1 MLFKL
6 IDWYLARHGAKRV
19 ASSSSLLEIT
29 ERVQDMAATAIPLIQ
44 QIESKPFRGEYKR
57 RQIYAQLF
65 RLFPAEPKADVSLA
79 VEVAV
84 RLVKGL

>member
-19 ASSSSLLEIT
+19 AATSVMLEVPAN
-29 ERVQDMAATAIPLIQ
+29 VQEMAPAALPLIRAQ
-44 QIESKPFRGEYKR
+44 EGKPFRGEYKR
-57 RQIYAQLF
+57 RQVYAQLA
-65 RLFPAEPKADVSLA
+65 RMFPQEPKIDVSLA

-84 RLVKGL
+84 RWMKGI

>member
-6 IDWYLARHGAKRV
+6 IDWYLARHGARRV
-19 ASSSSLLEIT
+19 AASSSLMEIT
-29 ERVQDMAATAIPLIQ
+29 ERVQDMATAAIPLIQ
-44 QIESKPFRGEYKR
+44 KIDSKPFRGEYKR
-57 RQIYAQLF
+57 RQVYAQLF
-65 RLFPAEPKADVSLA
+65 RMFPAEPKADISLA